1 MKKALKIIV
10 WSAFAFYCLAL
21 LYIFILSRINTHVR
35 PYESIRDVLLRINLI
50 PFKTVY
56 EYIEK
61 IIHNRINVDTAVANL
76 VGNLIVFLPMGAFL
90 PCLFCKMRSFRKTV
104 LTVLCIVLGIE
115 LIEIVF
121 AMGAF
126 DIDDFIFNLGGATI
140 GYALICIPFVRQ
152 IRDKIFPSQTP
163 VE

>member
-1 MKKALKIIV
+1 MKKTLKIIV

-35 PYESIRDVLLRINLI
+35 SYESIRDVLLRINLI

-56 EYIEK
+56 GYIEK
-61 IIHNRINVDTAVANL
+61 IVNNRINVDTAVANL

-90 PCLFCKMRSFRKTV
+90 PCLFRKMRSFRKTV

-126 DIDDFIFNLGGATI
+126 DIDDFIFNLGGAMI